1 MFPKRLDIERTIL
14 NLNKIKRCKLFKRR
28 ERRSIFRF
36 FYEVVFSLKGISRA
50 IEYVGIRLKRI
61 PDTPHKISLGMSCGI
76 FASFTPLFGLHF
88 LIAGLLSYLL
98 RANVLAS
105 LIGTFVGNP
114 ITFPIITVFNLK
126 LGEWLLGS
134 SEYSSGDGGKI
145 FEGFLDFIFLIYKSF
160 FTEGSIGENSVP
172 RMNEFLNGVFI
183 PYSLGGLIL
192 GVFSAIISYFLL
204 RSLVSTYQKKRD
216 ALKAKR
222 SKKKLLRKIHEIR

>member
-1 MFPKRLDIERTIL
+1 M
-14 NLNKIKRCKLFKRR
+14 FKRR

-36 FYEVVFSLKGISRA
+36 FYEVIFSLKGISRA

-126 LGEWLLGS
+126 LGEWILGS

-160 FTEGSIGENSVP
+160 FTEGSIGENNVP

-192 GVFSAIISYFLL
+192 GIFIAVISYFLL
-204 RSLVSTYQKKRD
+204 RPLVATYQKKRS

-222 SKKKLLRKIHEIR
+222 FKKKLMRKRYETR

>member
-1 MFPKRLDIERTIL
+1 M
-14 NLNKIKRCKLFKRR
+14 FKRR

-36 FYEVVFSLKGISRA
+36 FYEVIFSLKGISRA

-88 LIAGLLSYLL
+88 LIAGLLSYVL

-105 LIGTFVGNP
+105 LIGTFIGNP
-114 ITFPIITVFNLK
+114 LTFPIITVFNLK
-126 LGEWLLGS
+126 LGEWILGS
-134 SEYSSGDGGKI
+134 NEYSSGDGGKI
-145 FEGFLDFIFLIYKSF
+145 FEGFLDFIFLIYKSL

-172 RMNEFLNGVFI
+172 RMNEFLYGVFI

-192 GVFSAIISYFLL
+192 GILIAIISYFLL
-204 RSLVSTYQKKRD
+204 RPLVSTYQKKRD
-216 ALKAKR
+216 ALKAR
-222 SKKKLLRKIHEIR
+222 RLKKKLMRKKNEVR

>member
-1 MFPKRLDIERTIL
+1 M
-14 NLNKIKRCKLFKRR
+14 FKRR

-36 FYEVVFSLKGISRA
+36 FYEVIFSLKGISRA
-50 IEYVGIRLKRI
+50 IGYVGIRLKRI

-88 LIAGLLSYLL
+88 LIAGLLSYVL

-105 LIGTFVGNP
+105 LIGTFIGNP

-126 LGEWLLGS
+126 LGEWILGS
-134 SEYSSGDGGKI
+134 NEYSSSDGGKI
-145 FEGFLDFIFLIYKSF
+145 FEGFLDFIFLIYKSL

-172 RMNEFLNGVFI
+172 RMNEFLYGGFI

-192 GVFSAIISYFLL
+192 GITVAIISYFLL
-204 RSLVSTYQKKRD
+204 RPLVSTYKKKRD
-216 ALKAKR
+216 SLKAR
-222 SKKKLLRKIHEIR
+222 RLKKKLMRKRNEVR

>member
-1 MFPKRLDIERTIL
+1 M
-14 NLNKIKRCKLFKRR
+14 FKRR

-36 FYEVVFSLKGISRA
+36 FYEVIFSLKGISRA

-88 LIAGLLSYLL
+88 LIAGLLSYVL

-105 LIGTFVGNP
+105 LIGTFIGNP

-126 LGEWLLGS
+126 LGEWILGS
-134 SEYSSGDGGKI
+134 NEYSSGDGGKI
-145 FEGFLDFIFLIYKSF
+145 FEGFLDFIFLIYKSL

-172 RMNEFLNGVFI
+172 RMNEFLYGVFI

-192 GVFSAIISYFLL
+192 GISVAIISYFLL
-204 RSLVSTYQKKRD
+204 RPLVSTYKKKRD
-216 ALKAKR
+216 SRKAR
-222 SKKKLLRKIHEIR
+222 RLKKKLMRKRNEVR

>member
-1 MFPKRLDIERTIL
+1 M
-14 NLNKIKRCKLFKRR
+14 FKRR

-36 FYEVVFSLKGISRA
+36 FYEVIFSLKGISRA
-50 IEYVGIRLKRI
+50 IGYVGIRLKRI

-88 LIAGLLSYLL
+88 LIAGLLSYVL

-105 LIGTFVGNP
+105 LIGTFIGNP

-126 LGEWLLGS
+126 LGEWILGS
-134 SEYSSGDGGKI
+134 NEYSSGDGGKI
-145 FEGFLDFIFLIYKSF
+145 FEGFLDFIFLKYKSL

-172 RMNEFLNGVFI
+172 RMNEFLYGVFI

-192 GVFSAIISYFLL
+192 GISVAIISYFLL
-204 RSLVSTYQKKRD
+204 RPLVSTYKKKRD
-216 ALKAKR
+216 SLKAR
-222 SKKKLLRKIHEIR
+222 RLKKKLMRKRNEVR

>member
-1 MFPKRLDIERTIL
+1 M
-14 NLNKIKRCKLFKRR
+14 FKRR

-36 FYEVVFSLKGISRA
+36 FYEVIFSLKGISRA
-50 IEYVGIRLKRI
+50 IGYVGIRLKRI

-88 LIAGLLSYLL
+88 LIAGLLSYVL

-105 LIGTFVGNP
+105 LIGTFIGNP

-126 LGEWLLGS
+126 LGEWILGS
-134 SEYSSGDGGKI
+134 NEYSSGDGGKI
-145 FEGFLDFIFLIYKSF
+145 FEGFLDFIFLIYKSL

-172 RMNEFLNGVFI
+172 RMNEFLYGVFI

-192 GVFSAIISYFLL
+192 GISIAIISYFLL
-204 RSLVSTYQKKRD
+204 RPLVSTYQKKRD
-216 ALKAKR
+216 SLKAR
-222 SKKKLLRKIHEIR
+222 RLKKKLMRKRNEVR

>member
-1 MFPKRLDIERTIL
+1 M
-14 NLNKIKRCKLFKRR
+14 FKRR

-36 FYEVVFSLKGISRA
+36 FYEVVFSLKGITRA

-105 LIGTFVGNP
+105 LIGTFIGNP

-126 LGEWLLGS
+126 LGEWFLGS
-134 SEYSSGDGGKI
+134 NEYSSGDGGKI
-145 FEGFLDFIFLIYKSF
+145 FEGFLDFIFLIYKSL
-160 FTEGSIGENSVP
+160 FTEGLIGENNVP
-172 RMNEFLNGVFI
+172 RMNEFLYGVFI
-183 PYSLGGLIL
+183 PYSIGGLIL
-192 GVFSAIISYFLL
+192 GIFIATISYFLL
-204 RSLVSTYQKKRD
+204 RPLVSTYQKKRD
-216 ALKAKR
+216 SLKAR
-222 SKKKLLRKIHEIR
+222 RLKKKLMRKKNEVR

>member
-1 MFPKRLDIERTIL
+1 M
-14 NLNKIKRCKLFKRR
+14 FKRR

-36 FYEVVFSLKGISRA
+36 FYEVIFSLKGISRA

-126 LGEWLLGS
+126 LGEWILGS
-134 SEYSSGDGGKI
+134 SEYSSVDGGKI

-160 FTEGSIGENSVP
+160 FTEGSIGENNVP

-192 GVFSAIISYFLL
+192 GIFIAVVSYFLL
-204 RSLVSTYQKKRD
+204 RPLVATYQKKRS

-222 SKKKLLRKIHEIR
+222 FKKKLMRKRYETR

>member
-1 MFPKRLDIERTIL
+1 
-14 NLNKIKRCKLFKRR
+14 LFKRR

-36 FYEVVFSLKGISRA
+36 FYEVIFSLKGISRA
-50 IEYVGIRLKRI
+50 IGYVGIRLKRI

-88 LIAGLLSYLL
+88 LIAGLLSYVL

-105 LIGTFVGNP
+105 LIGTFIGNP

-126 LGEWLLGS
+126 LGEWILGS
-134 SEYSSGDGGKI
+134 NEYSSGDGGKI
-145 FEGFLDFIFLIYKSF
+145 FEGFLDFIFLIYKSL

-172 RMNEFLNGVFI
+172 RMNEFLYGVFI

-192 GVFSAIISYFLL
+192 GISVAIISYFLL
-204 RSLVSTYQKKRD
+204 RPLVSTYKKKRD
-216 ALKAKR
+216 SLKAR
-222 SKKKLLRKIHEIR
+222 RLKKKLMRKRNEVR

>member
-1 MFPKRLDIERTIL
+1 MI
-14 NLNKIKRCKLFKRR
+14 
-28 ERRSIFRF
+28 
-36 FYEVVFSLKGISRA
+36 FSLKGISRA
-50 IEYVGIRLKRI
+50 IGYVGIRLKRI

-105 LIGTFVGNP
+105 LIGTFIGNP

-126 LGEWLLGS
+126 LGEWILGS
-134 SEYSSGDGGKI
+134 DKYSSVDGGKI
-145 FEGFLDFIFLIYKSF
+145 FEGFLDFIFLIYKSY

-172 RMNEFLNGVFI
+172 RMNEILNGIFI

-192 GVFSAIISYFLL
+192 GIFIAFISYLLL
-204 RSLVSTYQKKRD
+204 RPLVSTYQKKRD
-216 ALKAKR
+216 ALKVKR
-222 SKKKLLRKIHEIR
+222 FKKKLMRKRYETR

>member
-1 MFPKRLDIERTIL
+1 M
-14 NLNKIKRCKLFKRR
+14 FKRR

-36 FYEVVFSLKGISRA
+36 FYEVIFSLKGISRA
-50 IEYVGIRLKRI
+50 IWYVGIRLKRI

-88 LIAGLLSYLL
+88 LIAGLLSYVL

-105 LIGTFVGNP
+105 LIGTFIGNP

-126 LGEWLLGS
+126 LGEWILGS
-134 SEYSSGDGGKI
+134 NEYSSGDGGKI
-145 FEGFLDFIFLIYKSF
+145 FEGFLDFIFLIYKSL

-172 RMNEFLNGVFI
+172 RMNEFLYGVFI

-192 GVFSAIISYFLL
+192 GISVAIISYFLL
-204 RSLVSTYQKKRD
+204 RPLVSTYKKKRD
-216 ALKAKR
+216 SLKVR
-222 SKKKLLRKIHEIR
+222 RLKKKLMRKRNEVR

>member
-1 MFPKRLDIERTIL
+1 MFR
-14 NLNKIKRCKLFKRR
+14 RR

-36 FYEVVFSLKGISRA
+36 FYEVIFSLKGISRA

-88 LIAGLLSYLL
+88 LIAGLLSYVL

-105 LIGTFVGNP
+105 LIGTFIGNP
-114 ITFPIITVFNLK
+114 LTFPIITVFNIK
-126 LGEWLLGS
+126 LGEWILGS
-134 SEYSSGDGGKI
+134 NEYSSGDGGKI
-145 FEGFLDFIFLIYKSF
+145 FEGFLDFIFLIYKSL

-172 RMNEFLNGVFI
+172 RMNEFLYGVFI

-192 GVFSAIISYFLL
+192 GILIAIISYFLL
-204 RSLVSTYQKKRD
+204 RPLVSTYQKKRD
-216 ALKAKR
+216 ALKAR
-222 SKKKLLRKIHEIR
+222 RLKKKLMRKRNESR

>member
-1 MFPKRLDIERTIL
+1 M
-14 NLNKIKRCKLFKRR
+14 FKRR

-36 FYEVVFSLKGISRA
+36 FYEVIFSFKGISRA
-50 IEYVGIRLKRI
+50 IEYISIRLKRI

-98 RANVLAS
+98 TANVLAS

-126 LGEWLLGS
+126 LGEWILGS

-160 FTEGSIGENSVP
+160 FTEGSIGENNVP

-192 GVFSAIISYFLL
+192 GIFIAVISYFLL
-204 RSLVSTYQKKRD
+204 RPLVATYQKKRS

-222 SKKKLLRKIHEIR
+222 LKKKLMRKRHETR

>member
-1 MFPKRLDIERTIL
+1 M
-14 NLNKIKRCKLFKRR
+14 FKRR

-36 FYEVVFSLKGISRA
+36 FYEVIFSLKGISRA

-126 LGEWLLGS
+126 LGEWILGS
-134 SEYSSGDGGKI
+134 SEYSSDDGGKI

-160 FTEGSIGENSVP
+160 FTEGSIGDNNVP

-192 GVFSAIISYFLL
+192 GIFIAVVSYFLL
-204 RSLVSTYQKKRD
+204 RPLVATYQKKRS
-216 ALKAKR
+216 ALKAKKF
-222 SKKKLLRKIHEIR
+222 KKKLMRKRHGTK

>member
-1 MFPKRLDIERTIL
+1 M
-14 NLNKIKRCKLFKRR
+14 FKRR
-28 ERRSIFRF
+28 ERRSVFRF
-36 FYEVVFSLKGISRA
+36 FNEVIFSLKGTSRA

-88 LIAGLLSYLL
+88 LIAGLLSYVL

-114 ITFPIITVFNLK
+114 LTFPIITVFNLK
-126 LGEWLLGS
+126 LGEWILGS

-145 FEGFLDFIFLIYKSF
+145 FEGFLDFIFLIYKSL
-160 FTEGSIGENSVP
+160 FTEGSIDENSVP

-183 PYSLGGLIL
+183 PYSLGGSIV
-192 GVFSAIISYFLL
+192 GIFVAIISYFLL
-204 RSLVSTYQKKRD
+204 RPLVATYQKQRD
-216 ALKAKR
+216 SLRAKR
-222 SKKKLLRKIHEIR
+222 AKKKLMRKNHEIR

>member
-1 MFPKRLDIERTIL
+1 M
-14 NLNKIKRCKLFKRR
+14 FKRR

-36 FYEVVFSLKGISRA
+36 FYEVIFSLKGISRA
-50 IEYVGIRLKRI
+50 IGYVGIRLKRI

-88 LIAGLLSYLL
+88 LIAGLLSYVL

-105 LIGTFVGNP
+105 LIGTFIGNP

-126 LGEWLLGS
+126 LGEWILGS
-134 SEYSSGDGGKI
+134 NEYSSGDGGKI
-145 FEGFLDFIFLIYKSF
+145 FEGFLDFIFLIYKSL

-172 RMNEFLNGVFI
+172 RMNEFLYGVFI

-192 GVFSAIISYFLL
+192 GISVAIISYFLL
-204 RSLVSTYQKKRD
+204 RPLVSTYKKKRVF
-216 ALKAKR
+216 LKARKL
-222 SKKKLLRKIHEIR
+222 KKKLMRKRNEVR

>member
-1 MFPKRLDIERTIL
+1 M
-14 NLNKIKRCKLFKRR
+14 FKRR

-36 FYEVVFSLKGISRA
+36 FYEVVFSLKGITRA

-105 LIGTFVGNP
+105 LIGTFIGNP

-126 LGEWLLGS
+126 LGEWILGGN
-134 SEYSSGDGGKI
+134 EYSSGDGGKI
-145 FEGFLDFIFLIYKSF
+145 FEGFLDFIFLIYKSL

-172 RMNEFLNGVFI
+172 RMNEFLYGVFI

-192 GVFSAIISYFLL
+192 GISIAIISYFLL
-204 RSLVSTYQKKRD
+204 RPLVSTYQKKRD
-216 ALKAKR
+216 SLKAR
-222 SKKKLLRKIHEIR
+222 RLKKKLMRKKNEVR

>member
-1 MFPKRLDIERTIL
+1 M
-14 NLNKIKRCKLFKRR
+14 FKRR

-36 FYEVVFSLKGISRA
+36 FYEVIFSFKGISRA
-50 IEYVGIRLKRI
+50 IEYVAIRLKRI

-126 LGEWLLGS
+126 LGEWILGS

-160 FTEGSIGENSVP
+160 FTEGSIGDNNVP

-192 GVFSAIISYFLL
+192 GIFIAVISYFLL
-204 RSLVSTYQKKRD
+204 RPLVATYQKKRS
-216 ALKAKR
+216 ALKTKR
-222 SKKKLLRKIHEIR
+222 FKKLMRKKYETR

>member
-1 MFPKRLDIERTIL
+1 M
-14 NLNKIKRCKLFKRR
+14 FKRR

-36 FYEVVFSLKGISRA
+36 FYEVIFSFKGISRA
-50 IEYVGIRLKRI
+50 IEYVAIRLKRI

-126 LGEWLLGS
+126 LGEWILGS

-160 FTEGSIGENSVP
+160 FTEGSIGENNVP
-172 RMNEFLNGVFI
+172 RMNEFLTGVFI

-192 GVFSAIISYFLL
+192 GIFIAVLSYFLL
-204 RSLVSTYQKKRD
+204 RPLVATYQKKRN

-222 SKKKLLRKIHEIR
+222 FKKKLMRKRYAIR

>member
-1 MFPKRLDIERTIL
+1 M
-14 NLNKIKRCKLFKRR
+14 FKRR

-36 FYEVVFSLKGISRA
+36 FYEVIFSFKGISRA

-114 ITFPIITVFNLK
+114 ITFPIITVFNIK
-126 LGEWLLGS
+126 LGEWILGS

-160 FTEGSIGENSVP
+160 FTEGSIGENNVP

-192 GVFSAIISYFLL
+192 GIFIAVISYFLL
-204 RSLVSTYQKKRD
+204 RPLVATYQKKRS

-222 SKKKLLRKIHEIR
+222 FKKKLMRKRNEVR

>member
-1 MFPKRLDIERTIL
+1 M
-14 NLNKIKRCKLFKRR
+14 FKRR

-134 SEYSSGDGGKI
+134 SEYSSDDGGKI

-192 GVFSAIISYFLL
+192 GIFSAIISYFLL

-216 ALKAKR
+216 ALKTKR
-222 SKKKLLRKIHEIR
+222 SKKKLMRKIHEIR

>member
-1 MFPKRLDIERTIL
+1 M
-14 NLNKIKRCKLFKRR
+14 FKRR
-28 ERRSIFRF
+28 ERRSIFMF
-36 FYEVVFSLKGISRA
+36 FYEVIFSLKGISRA
-50 IEYVGIRLKRI
+50 IGYVGIRLKRI

-114 ITFPIITVFNLK
+114 ITFPIITVFNIK
-126 LGEWLLGS
+126 LGEWILGS

-160 FTEGSIGENSVP
+160 FTEGSIGENNVP

-183 PYSLGGLIL
+183 PYSLGGLIF
-192 GVFSAIISYFLL
+192 GIFIAVISYFLL
-204 RSLVSTYQKKRD
+204 RPLVATYQKKRS

-222 SKKKLLRKIHEIR
+222 FKKKLMRKRNEIR

>member
-1 MFPKRLDIERTIL
+1 M
-14 NLNKIKRCKLFKRR
+14 FKRR

-36 FYEVVFSLKGISRA
+36 FNEVIFSLKGTKRA

-114 ITFPIITVFNLK
+114 ITFPIITVFNLQ
-126 LGEWLLGS
+126 LGEWILGS
-134 SEYSSGDGGKI
+134 SEYSSDDGGKI

-160 FTEGSIGENSVP
+160 FTEGSIGDNNVP
-172 RMNEFLNGVFI
+172 RMDEFLNGVFI
-183 PYSLGGLIL
+183 PYSLGGLIF
-192 GVFSAIISYFLL
+192 GIFIAVISYFLL
-204 RSLVSTYQKKRD
+204 RPLVATYQKKRS

-222 SKKKLLRKIHEIR
+222 VKKKLMRKTYGAR

>member
-1 MFPKRLDIERTIL
+1 M
-14 NLNKIKRCKLFKRR
+14 FKRR

-36 FYEVVFSLKGISRA
+36 FYEVIFSLKGISRA

-126 LGEWLLGS
+126 LGEWILGS

-160 FTEGSIGENSVP
+160 FTEGSIGENNVP

-192 GVFSAIISYFLL
+192 GILIAIISYFLL
-204 RSLVSTYQKKRD
+204 RPLVSTYQKKRD
-216 ALKAKR
+216 ALKAR
-222 SKKKLLRKIHEIR
+222 RLKKKLMRKRNESR

>member
-1 MFPKRLDIERTIL
+1 M
-14 NLNKIKRCKLFKRR
+14 FKRR
-28 ERRSIFRF
+28 ERRSVFRF
-36 FYEVVFSLKGISRA
+36 FYEVIFSLKGISRA

-88 LIAGLLSYLL
+88 LIAGLLSYVL

-126 LGEWLLGS
+126 IGEWILGS
-134 SEYSSGDGGKI
+134 SEYSSDDGGKI

-160 FTEGSIGENSVP
+160 FTDGSIGENSVP
-172 RMNEFLNGVFI
+172 RMNEFFNGVFI
-183 PYSLGGLIL
+183 PYSLGGFIF
-192 GVFSAIISYFLL
+192 GVIIAIISYFLL
-204 RSLVSTYQKKRD
+204 RPLVSTYQKKRD
-216 ALKAKR
+216 RLKVKR
-222 SKKKLLRKIHEIR
+222 LKKKLMRRKNEIR

>member
-1 MFPKRLDIERTIL
+1 M
-14 NLNKIKRCKLFKRR
+14 FKRR

-36 FYEVVFSLKGISRA
+36 FYEVIFSFKGISRA
-50 IEYVGIRLKRI
+50 IEYVAIRLKRI

-126 LGEWLLGS
+126 LGEWILGS

-160 FTEGSIGENSVP
+160 FTEGSIGENNVP
-172 RMNEFLNGVFI
+172 RMNEFLTGVFI

-192 GVFSAIISYFLL
+192 GIFIAFISYFLL
-204 RSLVSTYQKKRD
+204 RPLVATYQKKRS

-222 SKKKLLRKIHEIR
+222 LKKKLMRKRYETR